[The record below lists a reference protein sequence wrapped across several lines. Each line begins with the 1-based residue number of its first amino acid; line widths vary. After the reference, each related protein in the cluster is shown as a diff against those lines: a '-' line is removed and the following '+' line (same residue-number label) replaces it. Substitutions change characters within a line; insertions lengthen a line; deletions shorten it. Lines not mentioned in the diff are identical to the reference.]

1 MGCSPG
7 ATGSMH
13 SVHPAF
19 DSSDLQI
26 RPQPQHTLPSPQF
39 VHNFYH
45 DFARLLCPPLPGRF
59 SAPSPFDEHAIM
71 MQSVPEAVLDHCI
84 SSSGPTV
91 ACSLSSGTIEFH
103 RPFAHIFLCHQAA
116 LCNSRIEH
124 LGLGIKGSGQQ
135 CGFAQIDATVQH
147 VKVTG
152 QVAAGCGSPSGA
164 SRGLPYL
171 PNHHVSAK

>member
-1 MGCSPG
+1 MWACSISHSRQFHQMGCSPG

-26 RPQPQHTLPSPQF
+26 RLQPQRTLPSPQF
-39 VHNFYH
+39 VHIFYH

-59 SAPSPFDEHAIM
+59 SVPSPFDEHVIM

-91 ACSLSSGTIEFH
+91 VCSSSLGTVEFH

-124 LGLGIKGSGQQ
+124 LGLGSNCPRQNL
-135 CGFAQIDATVQH
+135 CLRPNSCAVQ
-147 VKVTG
+147 
-152 QVAAGCGSPSGA
+152 
-164 SRGLPYL
+164 
-171 PNHHVSAK
+171 